1 VIPYRIETLF
11 QYEPWA
17 NKLLLGGTIA
27 TSLALEAGLIPEG
40 AVRQYF
46 VWGEGGPF
54 SLFGYQFAH
63 AGIAHLAGN
72 MVFLWVFGNAVCAT
86 VGNWTY
92 MALYLSLGA
101 FAGLVHTLVGGEP
114 VVGASG
120 SIAGVVGLAVA
131 FYPVNKVNLFY
142 SLGLVPRTGR
152 IWLWV
157 LALYWSFWDVLGAAF
172 HLGPVAYWAHIG
184 GTAAGLAIG
193 LGLLAL
199 DRVTLTEFDNGSL
212 LDFLLRRVPPHREQQ
227 PAPAPAANAKQEE
240 LRRAAKD
247 CLASYAAAPTPS
259 EVLNH
264 SASPRRLQLHRET
277 KPPTQ
282 SADSAQ
288 PGTAAPDPA
297 QNTASTNGTGVHFG
311 ASRSAPLKLA
321 AKTPAPPRQASAWPS
336 SLPDV
341 RYFYFDGTTQRGP
354 LSRAEFLQTVSLAPT
369 IERWWYWAEG
379 MEGWQRVSAL
389 GESLAS
395 SRIARLSPAPQQLR

>member
-1 VIPYRIETLF
+1 MIPYRIETLF

-17 NKLLLGGTIA
+17 NKLLFGGTIA
-27 TSLALEAGLIPEG
+27 ASLALEAGLIPE
-40 AVRQYF
+40 ASVRQYF

-92 MALYLSLGA
+92 LALYLGLGA

-131 FYPVNKVNLFY
+131 FYPINKVNLFY

-152 IWLWV
+152 IWLWM
-157 LALYWSFWDVLGAAF
+157 LALYWTFWDVVGALF

-184 GTAAGLAIG
+184 GTTAGLATG

-199 DRVTLTEFDNGSL
+199 GRVTLTEFDHGSL
-212 LDFLLRRVPPHREQQ
+212 LDFLLRRVPPHREPQ
-227 PAPAPAANAKQEE
+227 PAPVPPPDSKQEE
-240 LRRAAKD
+240 LRRAAKA
-247 CLASYAAAPTPS
+247 CLAGYATEPTPS
-259 EVLNH
+259 EVLNR
-264 SASPRRLQLHRET
+264 SIGPRRLQLHRVQT
-277 KPPTQ
+277 PPPQ
-282 SADSAQ
+282 ESANAG
-288 PGTAAPDPA
+288 PGTAAPAPVLA
-297 QNTASTNGTGVHFG
+297 TPPVTGTGVHFG
-311 ASRSAPLKLA
+311 ASRPAPLKLGEREA
-321 AKTPAPPRQASAWPS
+321 APVRQASAWPA

-341 RYFYFDGTTQRGP
+341 RYFYFDGTTRRGS
-354 LSRAEFLQTVSLAPT
+354 LSRAEFLQAVSLAPA

-379 MEGWQRVSAL
+379 MENWRPVSAL

-395 SRIARLSPAPQQLR
+395 AHVARSIPAPQQHR